1 MFENNS
7 VDLGVNCVPD
17 KEKQEEY
24 VNGKWENVKK
34 KNSLL

>member
-1 MFENNS
+1 MFQNNS

-17 KEKQEEY
+17 KGKQEEY

-34 KNSLL
+34 NSFL